1 MNYRQMNPIKAGVVL
16 ALLFMFSANIKA
28 QNQKVPE
35 LMIGDKAPQ
44 LKYGS
49 WVKGT
54 PIKEYKKGHL
64 YLFEF
69 WATWCGP
76 CILSMPHLSAFVKEH
91 AKDLT
96 VIAVNIWEDK
106 SGKMPYAALLPK
118 VTKFV
123 KGMGNKMAF
132 NVTTDTKD
140 EHMGNKWMKAAGQGG
155 IPTTIMVKD
164 GVIQWIGHP
173 IKLDSI
179 VNVVLHGNY
188 NVAEAR
194 KAAVEEASKGPS
206 KDMMIYTAAMKE
218 VETAI
223 TNKEYAKAVAI
234 LDSAVKNISPVM
246 ASPLN
251 FTKFTTLFDASGE
264 EAAMKFVKEWQQD
277 PNAGYRGSIGAVLAN
292 KPGLS
297 KDSYLYG
304 INILKG
310 LADNPQPASLMYK
323 FIAGAY
329 VNMGD
334 YKGAVEAQEIAIAK
348 AKEYLKNGKFAGFI
362 LEDTVKEYEAELAK
376 YKEKLK

>member
-1 MNYRQMNPIKAGVVL
+1 MNKKRMNLTKAGTVL
-16 ALLFMFSANIKA
+16 ALLLVFNTNIEA
-28 QNQKVPE
+28 QNQKAPE
-35 LMIGDKAPQ
+35 LIIGDKAPE

-54 PIKEYKKGHL
+54 PIKAYKKGHL

-76 CILSMPHLSAFVKEH
+76 CIMSMPHLSEFAKAH

-96 VIAVNIWEDK
+96 VVAVNIWEDK
-106 SGKMPYAALLPK
+106 SGKTPYEALLPK

-123 KGMGNKMAF
+123 KGMGDKMAF

-164 GVIQWIGHP
+164 GIIQWIGHP

-194 KAAVEEASKGPS
+194 KAAVEEASKAPS
-206 KDMMIYTAAMKE
+206 KDELIYTTAMKE
-218 VETAI
+218 VEKAI
-223 TNKEYAKAVAI
+223 ANKEYAKAI
-234 LDSAVKNISPVM
+234 GIIDSAVKHISPVM
-246 ASPLN
+246 AGPLN

-264 EAAMKFVKEWQQD
+264 EAAMKFVKEWQSD
-277 PNAGYRGSIGAVLAN
+277 PSVGYSGSVGAVLAN

-304 INILKG
+304 IDILKR

-362 LEDTVKEYEAELAK
+362 LEETVKEYEAELAK

>member
-1 MNYRQMNPIKAGVVL
+1 MNKQRVNLIKAVSLVVL
-16 ALLFMFSANIKA
+16 FFSLNTGLMAQEQNI
-28 QNQKVPE
+28 PE
-35 LMIGDKAPQ
+35 LILGDKAPE
-44 LKYGS
+44 LKYGV
-49 WVKGT
+49 WLKGS

-76 CILSMPHLSAFVKEH
+76 CIISMPHLSELAKKHE
-91 AKDLT
+91 KDLT
-96 VIAVNIWEDK
+96 VVAVNIWEDK
-106 SGKMPYAALLPK
+106 SGKTPYEALLPRVK
-118 VTKFV
+118 KFV
-123 KGMGNKMAF
+123 KGMGDKMAF

-140 EHMGNKWMKAAGQGG
+140 GYMGNKWMKAAGQEG
-155 IPTTIMVKD
+155 IPTSIMVKD

-173 IKLDSI
+173 VKLDSI
-179 VNVVLHGNY
+179 FNLVMHGNY
-188 NVAEAR
+188 NLAEERKVAIADAG
-194 KAAVEEASKGPS
+194 KAPS
-206 KDMMIYTAAMKE
+206 KDELIYSTAMKA
-218 VETAI
+218 VETANENREYI
-223 TNKEYAKAVAI
+223 TAI
-234 LDSAVKNISPVM
+234 SIIDNAVKNISPEM
-246 ASPLN
+246 AGPLY

-264 EAAMKFVKEWQQD
+264 EAAMRFVKEWQTD
-277 PNAGYRGSIGAVLAN
+277 PKAGFSGSVGAVVAN

-323 FIAGAY
+323 FIAVAY

-334 YKGAVEAQEIAIAK
+334 YKGAVGAQETAIAK

-376 YKEKLK
+376 YQEKLK

>member
-1 MNYRQMNPIKAGVVL
+1 MNNHRISLIKAGTLL
-16 ALLFMFSANIKA
+16 ALFLSLNTGLKA
-28 QNQKVPE
+28 QEQEVPE
-35 LMIGDKAPQ
+35 LMIGDKAPE
-44 LKYGS
+44 LKYGA
-49 WVKGT
+49 WLKGS

-76 CILSMPHLSAFVKEH
+76 CIISMPHLSEFAKAH

-96 VIAVNIWEDK
+96 VVAVNIWEDK
-106 SGKMPYAALLPK
+106 SGKTSSEALLSK
-118 VTKFV
+118 VVKFV
-123 KGMGNKMAF
+123 KGMGDKMAF

-155 IPTTIMVKD
+155 IPTSIMVKD

-173 IKLDSI
+173 VHLDSI
-179 VNVVLHGNY
+179 YNLVMHGNY
-188 NVAEAR
+188 NVAEER
-194 KAAVEEASKGPS
+194 KVAIADAGKAPS
-206 KDMMIYTAAMKE
+206 QDELIYTTAMKA
-218 VETAI
+218 VETANE
-223 TNKEYAKAVAI
+223 NKEYTKAI
-234 LDSAVKNISPVM
+234 SIIDIAVKNISPEM
-246 ASPLN
+246 AGPLKFN
-251 FTKFTTLFDASGE
+251 KFTTLFDASGE
-264 EAAMKFVKEWQQD
+264 EAAMKFVKEWQSEAK
-277 PNAGYRGSIGAVLAN
+277 AGFSGSVGAVIAN
-292 KPGLS
+292 KTGLS

-334 YKGAVEAQEIAIAK
+334 YKGAIEAQEIAIAK